1 MDDNFSSNWNVC
13 PDCHHGTIY
22 QNNPPCHRCGW
33 KPDNN
38 HLSKDLLKII
48 NKYDKTSERYEDVS
62 VSSEFKDLILKLK
75 EEYLSVLDR
84 LAEND

>member
-1 MDDNFSSNWNVC
+1 MIHPLN
-13 PDCHHGTIY
+13 
-22 QNNPPCHRCGW
+22 
-33 KPDNN
+33 
-38 HLSKDLLKII
+38 LLKII